1 MKKQEKKH
9 KSTPQSGPG
18 GASLI
23 QAYLLADTWQ
33 TRQQILSLFAND
45 FSKGE
50 LQEMIPGLTICR
62 IDQARLH
69 AMTAG
74 FGQPIE
80 EQKPKTRVRLDP
92 LKADHFIDF
101 ISQPSLLQDVAYGTR
116 KMKLETGET
125 VLMPNVIRSHS
136 ISDHSSIQTIL

>member
-1 MKKQEKKH
+1 
-9 KSTPQSGPG
+9 
-18 GASLI
+18 
-23 QAYLLADTWQ
+23 
-33 TRQQILSLFAND
+33 
-45 FSKGE
+45 
-50 LQEMIPGLTICR
+50 MIPGLTICR

-101 ISQPSLLQDVAYGTR
+101 ISQPSLLQDEAYGTR
-116 KMKLETGET
+116 KMKLDNGET
-125 VLMPNVIRSHS
+125 VLMPNVIRTVIPSR
-136 ISDHSSIQTIL
+136 IIQQYKLYCESTEFQPASESTLFKILNV